1 MRKVTRKS
9 LDELAKV
16 MPIISEERQKM
27 YIGGTSG
34 CSGDIPP
41 GPSGTDGPR
50 PLPPL
55 PPSGPLGSV
64 YNPYTIDDALG
75 LMDAGHWRG
84 GYVTGWGYVSPEVE
98 INAPSGYQPP
108 TGAGG
113 GDGPSGGYDGGSGN
127 GFGNGPSGG
136 YNGDYNYGYDGGP
149 SGGYDG
155 NYGNGYNGYYGYGN
169 SGGSGNGNGGSFGGG
184 YDGGGGYNGGSVGG
198 GSVGGGGGGSASGGS
213 TVGGGGSVTDGG
225 SGGDNSPYVPGN
237 TGSCL
242 GDTYPN
248 GGYGGDNSGALTDGV
263 DIYNTTNFTFK
274 TQSQTVFNEQLTAI
288 LRSNT
293 VLKSL
298 LSYFDKGYVHLT
310 FSVEEGMRREEAA
323 YATYKTYESYHIVFN
338 SEYVSEQG
346 WVVPNIKTDNIGYD
360 FTKLKSAD
368 EALLVTLTHEAI
380 HANHFAIFN
389 DALLQGKTYYDT
401 ISILQDKGYSQ
412 EFINIFI
419 DKETA
424 GWERDAEQLNANM
437 HEYMNRYDLGVID
450 SALEEYRRDFNIR

>member
-55 PPSGPLGSV
+55 PSSGPLGSV

-155 NYGNGYNGYYGYGN
+155 NGYNGDYGYGN

-288 LRSNT
+288 LRSNS

-298 LSYFDKGYVHLT
+298 LSYFDKGVVHMTFDIQDVDSIAQTTYPSKESFHIT
-310 FSVEEGMRREEAA
+310 FSSQYIDE
-323 YATYKTYESYHIVFN
+323 N
-338 SEYVSEQG
+338 G
-346 WVVPNIKTDNIGYD
+346 WNKILARDNIGYD
-360 FTKLKSAD
+360 WSKVQTHE
-368 EALLVTLTHEAI
+368 EALVIVLAHEAQ
-380 HANHFAIFN
+380 HANHVARFF
-389 DALLQGKTYYDT
+389 DALKQAEYHAGSAVRLLQNW
-401 ISILQDKGYSQ
+401 GYSQ
-412 EFINIFI
+412 EYIEIFFQCENGRWGYNSGVDQVNKMHDYMRKYNYGVL
-419 DKETA
+419 DK
-424 GWERDAEQLNANM
+424 
-437 HEYMNRYDLGVID
+437 
-450 SALEEYRRDFNIR
+450 ALEEYRSDFKY

>member
-16 MPIISEERQKM
+16 MPIICEERQKM

-113 GDGPSGGYDGGSGN
+113 GDG
-127 GFGNGPSGG
+127 
-136 YNGDYNYGYDGGP
+136 
-149 SGGYDG
+149 
-155 NYGNGYNGYYGYGN
+155 
-169 SGGSGNGNGGSFGGG
+169 
-184 YDGGGGYNGGSVGG
+184 
-198 GSVGGGGGGSASGGS
+198 SASGGS

-225 SGGDNSPYVPGN
+225 SGGDNFPYVPGN

-412 EFINIFI
+412 EFIDIFI

-437 HEYMNRYDLGVID
+437 HEYVNRYDLGVID